1 MSLFVHTKLLLIM
14 LLVSGCSSVKTYES
28 VANNISCGQN
38 FCSEVE
44 VKDDL
49 GKILVTDVKGENTNL
64 KSLVVN
70 AYCNFPLRKPLRSK
84 HLGLVATTN
93 DAIDVVKRE
102 GFWEFSTSQMEEGCR
117 FTISVTSKKI
127 EEKFRF
133 VALGKASVGRKN

>member
-1 MSLFVHTKLLLIM
+1 MSLFVHTKLLVIM
-14 LLVSGCSSVKTYES
+14 LLVAACSFVKTYDS
-28 VANNISCGQN
+28 VANNITCGQN

-49 GKILVTDVKGENTNL
+49 GKILITDVTGEKTNL
-64 KSLVVN
+64 NSLEVN

-84 HLGLVATTN
+84 HLGLVAKTN
-93 DAIDVVKRE
+93 DSIDLVKRE

-133 VALGKASVGRKN
+133 VGKIDTNL